1 MTESKAPISADLHF
15 SRNLCLTKDQKSF
28 LENRRIDLL
37 EQVAE
42 CGSISKAAKAAGMS
56 YKGAWDSIN
65 SMNNLAEKPLTV
77 NLTGGRD
84 GGGTFL
90 TEYGRQVVEM
100 FRLIEEE
107 QQRSLQ
113 AIEKKFN
120 DFGSLYSFLRRM
132 SMRTSAQN
140 SLFGVV
146 AALQKDAVQ
155 AEVTLQL
162 KSGQQV
168 VSLITAGS
176 VASLDLAIGKSAY
189 AVIKASTI
197 LLSDQREQ
205 VPISSRNQL
214 MGTIV
219 QIKSATLMSEVSL
232 DIGDGDTLCATVSTA
247 GLQTLNVQVGDKVC
261 AAIQETNVIIGV
273 E

>member
-1 MTESKAPISADLHF
+1 MTAPVDTDLHF
-15 SRNLCLTKDQKSF
+15 SRNLCLTKNQKSF

-37 EQVAE
+37 EKIAE
-42 CGSISKAAKAAGMS
+42 CGSISRAAKAAGMS
-56 YKGAWDSIN
+56 YKGAWDAIA

-90 TEYGRQVVEM
+90 TDHGKRVVEM
-100 FRLIEEE
+100 FRLIEDEHL
-107 QQRSLQ
+107 RSLQ
-113 AIEKKFN
+113 AIEEKFH
-120 DFGSLYSFLRRM
+120 DFESLYRLLRRM

-140 SLFGVV
+140 ALFGVV
-146 AALQKDAVQ
+146 AAIRLDEIQ
-155 AEVTLQL
+155 AEVAVHL

-176 VASLDLAIGKSAY
+176 VASLDLTVGKPVY

-197 LLSDQREQ
+197 LLSKQNAL
-205 VPISSRNQL
+205 PLSCRNQL
-214 MGTIV
+214 QGQV
-219 QIKSATLMSEVSL
+219 LEVKSGALMTEVCL
-232 DIGDGDTLCATVSTA
+232 DIGHGDTLCATVSSS
-247 GLQTLNVQVGDKVC
+247 GLQDLDLRIGDKVC